1 MSNHEES
8 QKMLG
13 RKMIAFVT
21 QMKKYDEEVAQ
32 PDSSLQQAKT
42 WDEIALPADTIN
54 KALSAMGRYE
64 ALSAKDQKTIIET
77 IGDGLDDTFFT
88 EEEEGIVRKAKEQQ
102 QYVARQ
108 AEFLVKLIIKLMQD
122 DVADEILNAP
132 VDVEGLKRFAEM
144 AAEEK
149 EDKKARTDMKKG
161 VKKTG

>member
-42 WDEIALPADTIN
+42 WDEISLPAD
-54 KALSAMGRYE
+54 ALSKGLSAIGRYE

-77 IGDGLDDTFFT
+77 VGDGLDDTFFT

-122 DVADEILNAP
+122 DVAEEILNAP

-149 EDKKARTDMKKG
+149 EDKKARKQSK
-161 VKKTG
+161 